1 MQEIEINK
9 YISELN
15 SDAFFCHKNYT
26 SLIDS
31 PTGSGKTEL
40 IFKRSKN
47 TDKIIIAFPYT
58 SQVIQQ
64 RKKYPSYQY
73 LYDDK
78 QFDEKLSNRIVCTYD
93 KLVSLITRDL
103 DLNEYEL
110 HVDEVHN
117 LYVSANYRD
126 RVMYYISRSIRN
138 QIYKK
143 IYLYSSTYDTKY
155 LNNYLII
162 NEHFKVRRRKDVKD
176 DVTCIHLENS
186 RKVTMNEAMIYHFQH
201 NVKPDEKAL
210 IYRNNKSENIA
221 LRNSLQD
228 MGYKVVVVDSDS
240 KNEEESIKILETE
253 KLSGKTDVLITTSML
268 TEGINLLNK
277 NITQI
282 HYIDKK
288 KSATTIRQFASRA
301 RNGKH
306 KTFVWYKKEET
317 LKLKKDIFDEW
328 FDFTE
333 NAKTL
338 EDHYNY
344 IVKETEDK
352 NRNKHI
358 NHLLKGVS
366 FYNRTW
372 RQFGY
377 RNVNGEVKIDY
388 TRIANYFYELDVE
401 NQSHNSYLLGEEMEN
416 HNFNVHYMNYDIDLD
431 KADKDAS
438 KQHSKTV
445 KEERKSEKIGV
456 LQDYLDNDINVKAR
470 LSKLLRK
477 RNKTSSENREIKIAK
492 EWLQLQHENVN
503 KDDILEIL
511 KNNNTHKAK
520 FRLSLKGQM
529 QNDLLYKELT
539 PLLSINERYDSEQRN
554 DLLSQAEKSV
564 FDKHKIELNI
574 KKMYNGEIH
583 GKTSKG
589 IFAILYNINSHV
601 YNGKH
606 SISVTDFDPLFFKTS
621 S

>member
-1 MQEIEINK
+1 
-9 YISELN
+9 
-15 SDAFFCHKNYT
+15 
-26 SLIDS
+26 
-31 PTGSGKTEL
+31 
-40 IFKRSKN
+40 
-47 TDKIIIAFPYT
+47 
-58 SQVIQQ
+58 
-64 RKKYPSYQY
+64 
-73 LYDDK
+73 
-78 QFDEKLSNRIVCTYD
+78 
-93 KLVSLITRDL
+93 
-103 DLNEYEL
+103 
-110 HVDEVHN
+110 
-117 LYVSANYRD
+117 
-126 RVMYYISRSIRN
+126 
-138 QIYKK
+138 
-143 IYLYSSTYDTKY
+143 
-155 LNNYLII
+155 
-162 NEHFKVRRRKDVKD
+162 
-176 DVTCIHLENS
+176 
-186 RKVTMNEAMIYHFQH
+186 MNEAMIYHFQH

-221 LRNSLQD
+221 LGNSLQD

-240 KNEEESIKILETE
+240 KNEEESIEILETE

-338 EDHYNY
+338 EEHYNY

-416 HNFNVHYMNYDIDLD
+416 HNFNVHYMNYDIDLN

-456 LQDYLDNDINVKAR
+456 LQDYLDNDVNVKAR